1 MLKYP
6 VLLEIDDDSIMVT
19 SPDFP
24 ELSTYGLN
32 REEALGQAIGALEE
46 AIAGRIYDS
55 RDIPTPSDGKETVIL
70 PTLTAIKVLL
80 YRHLRESGIG
90 KAELARRLGWYLP
103 QVDRLLDVSHN
114 SRMDQMDAAMK
125 AIGCQIHTKTRKNS
139 SGGAAAIGGG
149 NFQTAV
155 TAISYIH
162 TLRGTP
168 VDWIE
173 DLTVSPPVCVSSE
186 TGGPGDD
193 VRLELADGSIVEVQ
207 AKKGLR
213 ANSDFWSAID
223 SLSEGIILDRC
234 TYGVLIVC
242 PSSSNSIRRYYA
254 NGIRRIA
261 ESRFDSQS
269 DEQRM
274 VLDRLN
280 EKKYDPTKVCARLR
294 IRTVSAIRDQID
306 DIVTARAYLE
316 HLCVKRSQVKS
327 AWNAL
332 YADASQAIESK
343 GRRTNSDLVSVLV
356 VSGIK
361 VKTHTRESPAAIN
374 QSLCHLIDSTT
385 REFDVIGLN
394 RPLVTNTSWLNLKVS
409 LSDSVGYENTIE
421 DALSNYHEL
430 SEKTA
435 YRNEDTFD
443 AKTIGTFH
451 KHCVVVGG
459 PGSGKSLLLQVLAR
473 EFASDSFVSLK
484 VNLRDLAK
492 QIRDNGWPIE
502 EGLLRLGL
510 DGYGVSPRKFRDR
523 NVSDLVY
530 LCDGLDECGDYQRE
544 IASGLK
550 KIATSSSSCRII
562 VTTRP
567 IGYDSRSILKDW
579 RHYVIRPLN
588 PDVAVDNLKALCHE
602 TLNSTH
608 VNRDRILSE
617 INDYVGTIL
626 GQEYLIKSPLL
637 LSFAASLILNR
648 RSLGQSKIELYNGV
662 IRQIRENSV
671 SRKNIDIEQV
681 VLDYVLNYLGWIT
694 GISPLQSIEDIEK
707 SSAEQLQQEFGETFL
722 KSKSLVLD
730 SIAYWEQTGIIERL
744 HCDGQD
750 LISFVHKT
758 FGEFAA
764 ARYLEYVEIS
774 HAKKLAANN
783 LECKDWNSVL
793 DFFKDDQVCNAITE
807 VIIDQVAN
815 GTTKTQ
821 LVDLGLRIVSRT
833 GILIKPN
840 ILSAFLDRVFS
851 FAQAEDRQEAYRI
864 GVAITNVD
872 LSGVVEVADR
882 AKQLLKSQTEWSRL
896 IGWAVLTCHFPGN
909 LDHEQLENAVFNFI
923 AHGKNEAFWGQ
934 PVRDGSIIDL
944 RKELSRDQP
953 GKEVFKRFL
962 SNALE
967 IVLVEQTVDRQDLLL
982 SSVSELK
989 GVLSINFLNQLEKL
1003 LIKIDRLDAVS
1014 LFSFSEGTK
1023 LGDDVSRG
1031 INAFNAGKTVLF
1043 QKVLAHAFANNARL
1057 KPPKTGMKHLGAFI
1071 NLAAVMEDPASNMQ
1085 RWTTINDFS
1094 SVHSLIKAAVKVFQ
1108 LSSERLSSEVLFF
1121 YKKRD
1126 RELGFSEEINQVDMI
1141 PRVDVQEANWE
1152 GAKDVEISNALL
1164 EELVHHPVIWVKYLT
1179 SNLLHH
1185 RLEDPERF
1193 DVCGRLLKNGRGTTL
1208 YIAARLASVLPDCK
1222 GYWLIKDT
1230 LRKSPRETP
1239 KCDVHYLL
1247 DLLAEDRI
1255 PVDQSD
1261 KDIVEL
1267 GLFSSSKKIA
1277 KSTANWCSSCI
1288 ANSEKW
1294 LVRLLKKSFE
1304 YWRVNEQPYPKSLPD
1319 SPSGVIYEALSSI
1332 GGFEFKEVVKL
1343 VTDARHSVAEKAIQD
1358 LIKYASCSEKHRNQ
1372 LVDEI
1377 CNKRFSPSQCI
1388 QLLDSEVPYST
1399 ENLTKL
1405 CLLFNEIDPNFRQ
1418 AAVSILSHPNI
1429 YKSEALELAIN
1440 YKDDDDGNVRDAVY
1454 RYLDSIKKVGNSG
1467 GLPWEKG

>member
-6 VLLEIDDDSIMVT
+6 VLLEIDDDSIIVT

-32 REEALGQAIGALEE
+32 REDALEHAISALEE
-46 AIAGRIYDS
+46 AIAGRIYGS

-80 YRHLRESGIG
+80 YRHLRESEIG
-90 KAELARRLGWYLP
+90 KTELARRLGWYLP

-139 SGGAAAIGGG
+139 SGGAAAGGGG

-173 DLTVSPPVCVSSE
+173 DLTVSPPVSVSSE

-213 ANSDFWSAID
+213 ANSEFWSAFD
-223 SLSEGIILDRC
+223 SLSEGISLDRC
-234 TYGVLIVC
+234 TFGVLIVC

-269 DEQRM
+269 DEQRR

-294 IRTVSAIRDQID
+294 IRTVSALRDQID

-316 HLCVKRSQVKS
+316 HLCANRSQVKS

-343 GRRTNSDLVSVLV
+343 GRRTNSDLVSVLMT
-356 VSGIK
+356 SDIDI
-361 VKTHTRESPAAIN
+361 KTHIKESPAAIN
-374 QSLCHLIDSTT
+374 QSLCQLIDSTT
-385 REFDVIGLN
+385 REFHVIGLH
-394 RPLVTNTSWLNLKVS
+394 RLLVTDTSWINLKVS
-409 LSDSVGYENTIE
+409 LCDSTGYENTIE
-421 DALSNYHEL
+421 NALHNYHEL
-430 SEKTA
+430 TEKTA
-435 YRNEDTFD
+435 NGNEDTID

-492 QIRDNGWPIE
+492 QIRDNGCAVE
-502 EGLLRLGL
+502 DGLLRLGL
-510 DGYGVSPRKFRDR
+510 DGYGVSPRKFRSKI
-523 NVSDLVY
+523 VSDLVY
-530 LCDGLDECGDYQRE
+530 LCDGLDECGDCQRE

-550 KIATSSSSCRII
+550 KIAASSSSCRVI

-567 IGYDSRSILKDW
+567 IGYDSSGVLEDW

-588 PDVAVDNLKALCHE
+588 PDCAAENLKVLCHDI
-602 TLNSTH
+602 LNSTH
-608 VNRDRILSE
+608 VNRDCILSE
-617 INDYVGTIL
+617 ITDYVGKIL
-626 GQEYLIKSPLL
+626 GQEYLVKSPLL
-637 LSFAASLILNR
+637 LSFAVSLILNR
-648 RSLGQSKIELYNGV
+648 HSLGQSKIELYNGV
-662 IRQIRENSV
+662 FKQIEKNSE
-671 SRKNIDIEQV
+671 SRKKIDVVVQQV

-694 GISPLQSIEDIEK
+694 GISPLLSIEDIEN
-707 SSAEQLQQEFGETFL
+707 SSAEQLEQELGETFL
-722 KSKSLVLD
+722 KSKSLVQD
-730 SIAYWEQTGIIERL
+730 SLAHWENLGIIERL
-744 HCDGQD
+744 QCDGQER
-750 LISFVHKT
+750 ISFVHKT

-764 ARYLEYVEIS
+764 ARYLQSVGTCQ
-774 HAKKLAANN
+774 AKTLTANN
-783 LECKDWNSVL
+783 LECTDWNSVL
-793 DFFKDDQVCNAITE
+793 GFVTHDEIRNAIAE
-807 VIIDQVAN
+807 VVIDQAAN
-815 GTTKTQ
+815 STTKTQ
-821 LVDLGLRIVSRT
+821 LIDLGLHIVSRPE
-833 GILIKPN
+833 IAINPN
-840 ILSAFLDRVFS
+840 IQSAFLNRVFS
-851 FAQAEDRQEAYRI
+851 FAQAEDRQKAYRI
-864 GVAITNVD
+864 GVGITNVD
-872 LSGVVEVADR
+872 LSRIVEVADR

-909 LDHEQLENAVFNFI
+909 LDHEQLENAVSHYV
-923 AHGKNEAFWGQ
+923 APGKNEAFWGH
-934 PVRDGSIIDL
+934 PVHDGSTIGL
-944 RKELSRDQP
+944 RKWLLRDQP
-953 GKEVFKRFL
+953 DKEVFERFL

-967 IVLVEQTVDRQDLLL
+967 IILVKQTVDRQDKLLA
-982 SSVSELK
+982 SISELE
-989 GVLSINFLNQLEKL
+989 GVLSVNFANRLEKL
-1003 LIKIDRLDAVS
+1003 LLKIDRQDAVS
-1014 LFSFSEGTK
+1014 LFSFSEITK
-1023 LGDDVSRG
+1023 LGDDFSRG
-1031 INAFNAGKTVLF
+1031 FNAFNTGKTVLF
-1043 QKVLAHAFANNARL
+1043 QKVLAQAFANNTRS
-1057 KPPKTGMKHLGAFI
+1057 KTPKTGMKHLGAFI
-1071 NLAAVMEDPASNMQ
+1071 NLAGVMDDPASNMQ
-1085 RWTTINDFS
+1085 RWTTVTDFS
-1094 SVHSLIKAAVKVFQ
+1094 SVHTLIKAAAKVFR
-1108 LSSERLSSEVLFF
+1108 LSSERLSTEVLYF
-1121 YKKRD
+1121 YKKHNCQ
-1126 RELGFSEEINQVDMI
+1126 LGFSEETNPVDMI
-1141 PRVDVQEANWE
+1141 PNVDVQEVKWE

-1164 EELVHHPVIWVKYLT
+1164 EELVHHPVFWVKYL
-1179 SNLLHH
+1179 SGNLLHH
-1185 RLEDPERF
+1185 RLEDSERF
-1193 DVCGRLLKNGRGTTL
+1193 DVCERLLKNGRGTTL
-1208 YIAARLASVLPDCK
+1208 YIAARIASVLPDRK
-1222 GYWLIKDT
+1222 GHWLITEK
-1230 LRKSPRETP
+1230 LRESLN
-1239 KCDVHYLL
+1239 CDAHYLF
-1247 DLLAEDRI
+1247 DLLSEDKV
-1255 PVDQSD
+1255 PVDQSN

-1267 GLFSSSKKIA
+1267 GLFSSSEKIA

-1294 LVRLLKKSFE
+1294 LVQLLKKSFE

-1319 SPSGVIYEALSSI
+1319 SPVGGIYEALSSVS
-1332 GGFEFKEVVKL
+1332 GFEFNEIL
-1343 VTDARHSVAEKAIQD
+1343 GLATDARRNVSEKAVQD
-1358 LIKYASCSEKHRNQ
+1358 LIKYASCSENYRNQ
-1372 LVDEI
+1372 LVGEI

-1388 QLLDSEVPYST
+1388 QLFDSDVPYST

-1405 CLLFNEIDPNFRQ
+1405 CLLFDEIDPNFRQ

-1429 YKSEALELAIN
+1429 EKSKALELAIN
-1440 YKDDDDGNVRDAVY
+1440 KKDDDDGNVRDAVY
-1454 RYLDSIKKVGNSG
+1454 RYLDSIKQV
-1467 GLPWEKG
+1467 W